1 MVVHYGIDNLRIEN
15 PFVTI
20 GSFDGV
26 HRGHLHIINA
36 LRSVAAAQ
44 GAASVVVTFDT
55 HPRQILN
62 PCEPNVKILSSIQE
76 KIELLDRAGVDH
88 LVILPFNREMA
99 DLSYRDF
106 VEQIL
111 IGKIGMKGLV
121 VGYDHQFGK
130 NREGN
135 FEKLCLLATELGF
148 YISKE
153 TPFSEHDVNI
163 SSTKIRNALNAGDV
177 VTVTN
182 YLGYVYSCR
191 GKVVKGCSYGR
202 TIGFPTANIAL
213 DDENKMLPGNGVY
226 AIKAECEGHA
236 YCGMLDIGTRPTV
249 HENGVLSIEANLF
262 GLDDDIY
269 GKELKIYFISRMRDE
284 MKFNSCEELVEQL
297 HKDKEQAIAML
308 E

>member
-44 GAASVVVTFDT
+44 GAASVVVTFDV
-55 HPRQILN
+55 HPRQVLN
-62 PCEPNVKILSSIQE
+62 PSEPPVKILSSIQE

-88 LVILPFNREMA
+88 LVILPFNKQVAE
-99 DLSYRDF
+99 LSYRDF

-111 IGKIGMKGLV
+111 IDKIGMKGLV

-135 FEKLCLLATELGF
+135 FEKLCFLANELGF

-153 TPFSEHDVNI
+153 TPFSERDVNI
-163 SSTKIRNALNAGDV
+163 SSTKIRNALNGGDV

-182 YLGYVYSCR
+182 YLGYTYSCR

-226 AIKAECEGHA
+226 AIKAECEGRE

-262 GLDDDIY
+262 GLDEDIY
-269 GKELKIYFISRMRDE
+269 GKELKIFFVSRMRDE

-297 HKDKEQAIAML
+297 HKDKELAMAML
-308 E
+308 K